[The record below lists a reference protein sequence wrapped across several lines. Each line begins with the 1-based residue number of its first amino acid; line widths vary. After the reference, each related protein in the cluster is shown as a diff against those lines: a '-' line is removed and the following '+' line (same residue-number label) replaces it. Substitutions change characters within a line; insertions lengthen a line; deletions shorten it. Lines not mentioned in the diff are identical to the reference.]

1 MNEICVG
8 TIQKENNQNEY
19 KINIDSKQGILY
31 SDGYIHDLSWLIPGE
46 SFVYTSGDGFL
57 NIASITNSF
66 EINKTNL
73 LFHDKL
79 CSDTI
84 RQISIDDFSSR
95 IAFGGYDK
103 KLNIFNFDDGRS
115 SISSNTDGKISYNV
129 SGNIGSINWHPTEP
143 IHLSYTTDEGMWVL
157 ADLRD
162 KNIESCLIP
171 RRIHLDLREHIF
183 GSVS

>member
-73 LFHDKL
+73 LFRDKL

-115 SISSNTDGKISYNV
+115 SISSNTDGKRSAQFEHTFLV
-129 SGNIGSINWHPTEP
+129 TETGVE
-143 IHLSYTTDEGMWVL
+143 ILTARKGTSRIKMMEYDEL
-157 ADLRD
+157 TFS
-162 KNIESCLIP
+162 KS
-171 RRIHLDLREHIF
+171 
-183 GSVS
+183 